1 MQRRSLNIT
10 IIKKGM
16 AMEYVP
22 RFELDTFISYHQVD
36 NKPLDYSGGEVRWVS
51 HLKEQL
57 QRRVDLKPVDING
70 VQN

>member
-1 MQRRSLNIT
+1 
-10 IIKKGM
+10 
-16 AMEYVP
+16 MEYVP

-57 QRRVDLKPVDING
+57 QRRIDLKPVYING